1 MKNNNP
7 LSQRISVLI
16 FTLLITFALN
26 GHVLAH
32 LATTRIDNPLPVKD
46 QNIQLALLLDTSNS
60 MDGLIDQAKS
70 QLWKIVNELAAA
82 KCNDGTRPIITIALY
97 EYGNDGLP
105 SSEGYIRLVSPLT
118 NDLDLISEKLF
129 SLTTNG
135 GNEYS
140 GQVIRT
146 SLNQLAW
153 STSATD
159 LKMIFI
165 AGNEPFTQG
174 KVPYQTACALAKQK
188 GIVVNTIFCG
198 NFEEGIQTSWK
209 NGADIT
215 GGTYMSIEQNK
226 KTVYITTPY
235 DENIATMNDK
245 LNETYVYYGRQGAY
259 KKEQQST
266 QDQNAESYSR
276 SNKVDRAI
284 SKSSHA
290 YVNSSWD
297 LVDAAKENEK
307 LILETSE
314 EDLPKQMKGM
324 TGEQR
329 KTYVNLKSNERKA
342 IQLEIQSQNKKRQEY
357 ITIHTQHE
365 SKDATL
371 DAAMIK
377 AIKGQ
382 AKSKNLTWQ

>member
-1 MKNNNP
+1 M
-7 LSQRISVLI
+7 
-16 FTLLITFALN
+16 
-26 GHVLAH
+26 
-32 LATTRIDNPLPVKD
+32 
-46 QNIQLALLLDTSNS
+46 
-60 MDGLIDQAKS
+60 
-70 QLWKIVNELAAA
+70 
-82 KCNDGTRPIITIALY
+82 
-97 EYGNDGLP
+97 
-105 SSEGYIRLVSPLT
+105 
-118 NDLDLISEKLF
+118 
-129 SLTTNG
+129 
-135 GNEYS
+135 
-140 GQVIRT
+140 
-146 SLNQLAW
+146 
-153 STSATD
+153 
-159 LKMIFI
+159 
-165 AGNEPFTQG
+165 
-174 KVPYQTACALAKQK
+174 
-188 GIVVNTIFCG
+188 VNTIFCG